1 MTGRLGARKDN
12 LSVSQILPKGEEEK
26 GGWEG
31 GGRGEGRVEGGEG
44 GEQESRQAAPTFRA
58 RLSS

>member
-12 LSVSQILPKGEEEK
+12 MSVGQILPKGENEG

-31 GGRGEGRVEGGEG
+31 GEE
-44 GEQESRQAAPTFRA
+44 GEQESRQAAA
-58 RLSS
+58 YL